1 MADTEGYIVEG
12 YEFAGKT
19 EYEQAK
25 REQETICNLERKMTL
40 GDPKVALSLYNQA
53 VSKKTFKTPVGYEF
67 LKRLRDTIVSCGLVA
82 DDALNGIPIAPKVV
96 KERTVKRDIAIEKK
110 SKESVSDDSIS
121 RLYENEKK
129 KRTILTVAVITL
141 VAVIVAMFVITMSS
155 KYSFLTYFTDY
166 ENNIREQ
173 VIDEYEEWENS
184 LKEREQAL
192 ENGLE

>member
-1 MADTEGYIVEG
+1 M
-12 YEFAGKT
+12 
-19 EYEQAK
+19 
-25 REQETICNLERKMTL
+25 
-40 GDPKVALSLYNQA
+40 
-53 VSKKTFKTPVGYEF
+53 
-67 LKRLRDTIVSCGLVA
+67 
-82 DDALNGIPIAPKVV
+82 
-96 KERTVKRDIAIEKK
+96 KK

-121 RLYENEKK
+121 RLYENEKI